1 MSTEIGRIEIT
12 YVIEDDGDIVS
23 EVEVKGDIPFV
34 TQIGLLEMAK
44 DSLFNGSEE
53 DEDYE

>member
-44 DSLFNGSEE
+44 DSLFNGSGE

>member
-12 YVIEDDGDIVS
+12 YVIEDNGDMITGVD
-23 EVEVKGDIPFV
+23 VKGDIPFV

-44 DSLFNGSEE
+44 DTLMNCGDE
-53 DEDYE
+53 DE

>member
-1 MSTEIGRIEIT
+1 MSTEIGRIEIA

-44 DSLFNGSEE
+44 DSLFNGLDD
-53 DEDYE
+53 DEDAE

>member
-44 DSLFNGSEE
+44 DSLFNGSDD

>member
-12 YVIEDDGDIVS
+12 YVIEDDGNIVS
-23 EVEVKGDIPFV
+23 GVEVKGDIPFV

-44 DSLFNGSEE
+44 DSLFNGSDD